1 MSMKPSSDRSE
12 ADVNLEPDEVPLPVA
27 PAPLEAT
34 SKAVTP
40 DVAPSDDGV
49 RQPERGRWDMRRR
62 ATRATL
68 ADGDDVSQLPRRQ
81 ELSENAISASGGS
94 VVISD
99 DDPSLGPNSFTDPD
113 HHNANLTVSQRR

>member
-12 ADVNLEPDEVPLPVA
+12 ADANLEPDEVPLAGA

-40 DVAPSDDGV
+40 EVVPADDGV

-62 ATRATL
+62 ATRATR
-68 ADGDDVSQLPRRQ
+68 ADGDDVSQPQRRQ
-81 ELSENAISASGGS
+81 ELSEIAISASGGS

-99 DDPSLGPNSFTDPD
+99 DDPLGPMCWIG
-113 HHNANLTVSQRR
+113 